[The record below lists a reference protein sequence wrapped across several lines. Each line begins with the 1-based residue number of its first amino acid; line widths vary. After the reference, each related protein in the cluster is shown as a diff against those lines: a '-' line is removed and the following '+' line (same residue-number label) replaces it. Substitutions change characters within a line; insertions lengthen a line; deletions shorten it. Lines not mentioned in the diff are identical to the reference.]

1 MGDLMERN
9 MKRETIHTPNA
20 ASHKNPIPQAVKI
33 GNIVLTSA
41 ITGQD
46 PATQKIPVDPGEQVF
61 RAFENLKAIVEA
73 AGGTLDNVGKVNV
86 WLKDL
91 KLREVVN
98 EAWLKYF
105 PGDKP
110 ARMTLQTGVLPDTL
124 IELDAVV
131 VL

>member
-1 MGDLMERN
+1 
-9 MKRETIHTPNA
+9 MKRETIQTSKA
-20 ASHKNPIPQAVKI
+20 ASHSNPIPQAVKI
-33 GNIVLTSA
+33 GNILFTSA

-46 PATQKIPVDPGEQVF
+46 PNTRKIPEDPREQVF

-73 AGGTLDNVGKVNV
+73 AGGTMEDVGKVNV

-98 EAWLKYF
+98 EAWVKHF
-105 PGDKP
+105 PIDRP
-110 ARMTLQTGVLPDTL
+110 ARMTLQTGVLPEAS
-124 IELDAVV
+124 IELDAVA